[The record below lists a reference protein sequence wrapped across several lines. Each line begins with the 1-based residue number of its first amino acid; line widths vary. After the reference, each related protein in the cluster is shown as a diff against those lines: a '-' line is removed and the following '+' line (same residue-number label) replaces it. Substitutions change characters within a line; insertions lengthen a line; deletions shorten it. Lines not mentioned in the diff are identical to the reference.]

1 VHDPTQPEFEGGR
14 MPTSERRL
22 LTKCAWRLIP
32 FMGLLYLVNYLDR
45 VNAGFAA
52 LTMNKD
58 LGFSPSIFG
67 FGAGIFFAGY
77 LLFQIP
83 SNIVLER
90 VGARV
95 SVCCIMAV
103 WGIIS
108 AATAFVHTPAA
119 FYTLRF
125 LLGVAEAGFFPGMIF
140 YLTLW
145 FPRAYRALFTA
156 AFTCAIPL
164 SGIVGGPV
172 SSLVLQMNGVL
183 GLHGWQW
190 LFLIEGLPACVLAF
204 TVLKLLPDR
213 PANAAWLS
221 GAEKAAIRSQLSD
234 PEAAVE
240 NHDFWRALRD
250 PRVIAI
256 ALAGVGRGAALYGA
270 TLWLPLIV
278 QAMGFSNLLVGF
290 IVPIPYLASVVA
302 IILWGY
308 SSDRSG
314 DRIWH
319 VALPTLLA
327 AAGFAGAS
335 MVKDNVLVLACLTFA
350 MIGLL
355 AAASPHFVLASS
367 FLRGTAAAGS
377 IALLNSGTSLGG
389 FVGPFLVGVLKQ
401 QTGNY
406 ASGMAVLAV
415 GLLFA
420 ALIIVGLGRA
430 VTRTTVGAAGPA
442 DA

>member
-1 VHDPTQPEFEGGR
+1 
-14 MPTSERRL
+14 MSENQL
-22 LTKCAWRLIP
+22 LAKCAWRLIP
-32 FMGLLYLVNYLDR
+32 FMGLLYLVNYIDR

-58 LGFSPSIFG
+58 LGFSPSVFG
-67 FGAGIFFAGY
+67 LGAGIFFAGY

-83 SNIVLER
+83 SNVILER
-90 VGARV
+90 IGARV
-95 SVCCIMAV
+95 SVCVIMAI
-103 WGIIS
+103 WGAIS
-108 AATAFVHTPAA
+108 AATAFVTTPSA
-119 FYTLRF
+119 FYVLRF

-145 FPRAYRALFTA
+145 FPRADRARFTA

-183 GLHGWQW
+183 GFYGWQW
-190 LFLIEGLPACVLAF
+190 LFLIEGLPACLLAF
-204 TVLKLLPDR
+204 AVLKFLPDG
-213 PANAAWLS
+213 PAQAAWLS
-221 GAEKAAIRSQLSD
+221 GPEKQTIATKLAGDAVIEDGDLSG
-234 PEAAVE
+234 
-240 NHDFWRALRD
+240 ALRD
-250 PRVIAI
+250 ARVLGIA
-256 ALAGVGRGAALYGA
+256 AAGLGRGAALYGA
-270 TLWLPLIV
+270 TLWLPQIV
-278 QAMGFSNLLVGF
+278 QGMGFSNLLVGF
-290 IVPIPYLASVVA
+290 IVTVPYLASVIA

-327 AAGFAGAS
+327 AGGFAGAS
-335 MVKDNVLVLACLTFA
+335 VLHDNVLVLGCLTLA
-350 MIGLL
+350 MVGLL

-389 FVGPFLVGVLKQ
+389 FVGPFLVGVLKE
-401 QTGNY
+401 QTGTY
-406 ASGMAVLAV
+406 ASAMALLAL

-420 ALIIVGLGRA
+420 ALIILALGRF
-430 VTRTTVGAAGPA
+430 VTRTEISAAKAA

>member
-1 VHDPTQPEFEGGR
+1 MKDRE
-14 MPTSERRL
+14 L

-32 FMGLLYLVNYLDR
+32 FMALLYLVNYLDR
-45 VNAGFAA
+45 ANAAFAA

-58 LGFSPSIFG
+58 LGFSPSVFG
-67 FGAGIFFAGY
+67 FGAGVFFAGY

-83 SNIVLER
+83 SNVIVER
-90 VGARV
+90 IGARI
-95 SVCCIMAV
+95 SVCCIMAA
-103 WGIIS
+103 WGTIS

-119 FYTLRF
+119 FYGLRF

-145 FPRAYRALFTA
+145 FPREARGLFTA

-164 SGIVGGPV
+164 SGVIGGPM
-172 SSLVLQMNGVL
+172 SSMVLQINGFL

-190 LFLIEGLPACVLAF
+190 LFLIEGIPALALAVA
-204 TVLKLLPDR
+204 VLKILPDR
-213 PANAAWLS
+213 PERAAWLS
-221 GAEKAAIRSQLSD
+221 RSEKAAI
-234 PEAAVE
+234 AAHLTDRTRAE
-240 NHDFWRALRD
+240 KTDLGSALRD
-250 PRVIAI
+250 VRVLGI
-256 ALAGVGRGAALYGA
+256 ALAGVGRGIALYGA
-270 TLWLPLIV
+270 ILWLPQIV
-278 QAMGFSNLLVGF
+278 QAMGFSNVLVGF
-290 IVPIPYLASVVA
+290 IVTIPYIASAIAIVV
-302 IILWGY
+302 WGY
-308 SSDRSG
+308 SSDRTG

-335 MVKDNVLVLACLTFA
+335 VVEGDMLVLACLTLA
-350 MIGLL
+350 MVGVL

-389 FVGPFLVGVLKQ
+389 FIGPYLVGVIRQ
-401 QTGNY
+401 ATGGY
-406 ASGMAVLAV
+406 GTAMAVLAS
-415 GLLFA
+415 GLLLA
-420 ALIIVGLGRA
+420 AVIILAIGRVVNRTAIA
-430 VTRTTVGAAGPA
+430 VANPA